1 MKTVLQE
8 AASVDV
14 ILSLE
19 GAAVSLLQNFDLR
32 AMWQYMII
40 SNSRDQKGV
49 ISKFH
54 PDCSR
59 MFLAVQSICVTE
71 ESVGERVD
79 GFSFVQ
85 RTRHDHKIL
94 MVIISGF
101 ARDKH
106 RSSRLIFP
114 HRPCILT
121 FA

>member
-1 MKTVLQE
+1 MSQRFVRSLQIDGRQLRPPWLGMKTVLQE

-49 ISKFH
+49 ISKFN

-71 ESVGERVD
+71 ESVGGACGRV
-79 GFSFVQ
+79 Q
-85 RTRHDHKIL
+85 L
-94 MVIISGF
+94 
-101 ARDKH
+101 
-106 RSSRLIFP
+106 
-114 HRPCILT
+114 RPAHET
-121 FA
+121 